1 MLALLAATLLAQ
13 QPATANDTGVR
24 VSGRVVSIYPAA
36 VAGVS
41 VDLTRID
48 GSRVDRS
55 STTTD
60 EQGRFAFT
68 RVAEG
73 RYELSAS
80 KPGYASRTLNADRV
94 HFDSGV
100 SVTVRRG
107 RNVAD
112 VEVPIRRTASLAGR
126 VIRSNGAA
134 APGIHIVLAQRR
146 GRELVSLNDT
156 LTTTTWDGRY
166 TIANVPPGSYLLLA
180 SGIATSPATL
190 SQTEQ
195 AALEINRTRPEDF
208 TPTLYPGVPST
219 EGGDAI
225 ALLEG
230 VATDGVDLWLAPAQ
244 RFSVSGRVVWPE
256 GLAVRGISIEYG
268 NPSDR
273 QARIWTV
280 SDPGGLFTVDGV
292 AAGTVVLLAT
302 ADSDRGPLRGI
313 ALTDVHIGDVEDLTL
328 ALMVPGSVEGRVSFS
343 ADVPATSRPD
353 TIALVPTLLHV
364 SRLYPASEASIAANG
379 MFTLANALGE
389 YEVALPGLAPGFR
402 VSVSRDG
409 LPIRGSRI
417 GVGAGEAVT
426 GLTVTVSK

>member
-36 VAGVS
+36 AAGVS

-48 GSRVDRS
+48 GARVDRV

-68 RVAEG
+68 RIAEG
-73 RYELSAS
+73 RYQLSAS
-80 KPGYASRTLNADRV
+80 KPGYTSRTLNADGT
-94 HFDSGV
+94 HFDTGV

-107 RNVAD
+107 QHVFD
-112 VEVPIRRTASLAGR
+112 VEVPIRRTASLSGR

-134 APGIHIVLAQRR
+134 APGIHVVLAQRR
-146 GRELVSLNDT
+146 GRELVSLGDT

-166 TIANVPPGSYLLLA
+166 TIADVPPGSYLLLA
-180 SGIATSPATL
+180 SDVAKPPAVL

-195 AALEINRTRPEDF
+195 AAFEINRTKPEDF
-208 TPTLYPGVPST
+208 TPTLYPGVSST

-230 VATDGVDLWLAPAQ
+230 VTTTGVDLWLAPAR

-256 GLAVRGISIEYG
+256 GLAVRGIAIEYG
-268 NPSDR
+268 NPSAP
-273 QARIWTV
+273 QASVWTV

-292 AAGTVVLLAT
+292 APGTVVLLAT

-313 ALTDVHIGDVEDLTL
+313 VSTDVHVGDVEDLTL
-328 ALMVPGSVEGRVSFS
+328 TLIVPGSVEGRVSFS
-343 ADVPATSRPD
+343 EQVPAASRPK
-353 TIALVPTLLHV
+353 TIALVPKLLHV
-364 SRLYPASEASIAANG
+364 SRLYPAPEAP
-379 MFTLANALGE
+379 LASDGTFHLADALGE
-389 YEVALPGLAPGFR
+389 YEISLPGLPSGFR
-402 VSVSRDG
+402 VSLARG
-409 LPIRGSRI
+409 LPLQENRI